1 MDEVVNQSGELLISI
16 GAAIFIIGTMMLL
29 LGGTNAGVL
38 REYLT
43 YILEAAC

>member
-1 MDEVVNQSGELLISI
+1 MDEVVNQSGELIISI
-16 GAAIFIIGTMMLL
+16 GAAIFIIAAMMLL

-43 YILEAAC
+43 CILEAAC